1 MKARANSVT
10 VARPDVPARMLN
22 GGISLSAILSA
33 AQLTPQARL
42 TATSMRRA
50 RRATSFEEGG
60 GTGQRSQAAK
70 REKAS
75 VAPARSARARV
86 SGPQKCRL
94 ARTFRHVAPQLAV
107 CYATARFS
115 RDF

>member
-10 VARPDVPARMLN
+10 VARPDVPARMLK

-50 RRATSFEEGG
+50 RRAGSFEEGG
-60 GTGQRSQAAK
+60 GTGQRSEAAK
-70 REKAS
+70 GEKGF
-75 VAPARSARARV
+75 VAPARAARARG
-86 SGPQKCRL
+86 SGSQKWRVPP
-94 ARTFRHVAPQLAV
+94 TVWHVATQIGVWLRTPRL
-107 CYATARFS
+107 S
-115 RDF
+115 GDF